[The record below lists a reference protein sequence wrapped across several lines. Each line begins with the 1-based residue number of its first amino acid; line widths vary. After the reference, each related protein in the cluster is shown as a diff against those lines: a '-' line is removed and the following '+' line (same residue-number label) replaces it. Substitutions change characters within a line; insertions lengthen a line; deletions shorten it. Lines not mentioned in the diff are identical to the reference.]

1 MSRRG
6 IHLYW
11 FELIEQGFTLYSS
24 TKINFSMPPAFKKI
38 ILLFFCSNL
47 LYSAFAQNTGKVI
60 EQKTVKSAILGRDV
74 RYTIYLPVDYDR
86 AERTYPVVY
95 LLHGFTDDN
104 TGWLQFGEINRYA
117 DKAIADGTIPPMI
130 IVMPNG
136 DSSWYINS
144 YDGKEKYED
153 FFVKEFMPS
162 IEKTYRI
169 KSQKQYRGIAGLS
182 MGGYG
187 SLIYAL
193 KYPDLFAAAAPLSAG
208 VFSDDELVAMPDKN
222 YGIVLGPLFG
232 PGLKAKERLNQSW
245 YSNSV
250 LKIVETK
257 SADDLKK
264 VRYWI
269 DCGDD
274 DFLTIGNCLLHI
286 ALTEKKVPHEFRV
299 RDGTHNWT
307 YWRTGITDALQFI
320 GHSFRQQ

>member
-1 MSRRG
+1 MNMKRLS
-6 IHLYW
+6 
-11 FELIEQGFTLYSS
+11 F
-24 TKINFSMPPAFKKI
+24 
-38 ILLFFCSNL
+38 ILLLCSFMNI
-47 LYSAFAQNTGKVI
+47 AFAQTTGKVI
-60 EQKTVKSAILGRDV
+60 EQQVVKSAILNKEV
-74 RYTIYLPVDYDR
+74 KYTVYLPADYDR
-86 AERTYPVVY
+86 SQRTYPVVY
-95 LLHGFTDDN
+95 LLHGYTDDN
-104 TGWLQFGEINRYA
+104 TGWLQFGEVNRYA

-144 YDGKEKYED
+144 FDGKEKYED

-169 KSQKQYRGIAGLS
+169 KSQKRYRGIAGLS

-187 SLIYAL
+187 TLIYSL
-193 KYPDLFAAAAPLSAG
+193 KYPELFSAAAPLSAG
-208 VFSDDELVAMPDKN
+208 VFTDDEVVNMKDEN
-222 YGIVLGPLFG
+222 YDNVLGPLYG
-232 PGLKAKERLNQSW
+232 HHLKGNERLNAAW
-245 YSNSV
+245 YKNSI

-274 DFLTIGNCLLHI
+274 DFLTKGNCMLHL
-286 ALTEKKVPHEFRV
+286 ALTDKKVPHEFRV
-299 RDGTHNWT
+299 RDGAHNWT

-320 GHSFRQQ
+320 GQSFHQQ